1 MREESSTFNESLNR
15 LNNLDKQ
22 ITNMQEIIGG
32 DESADGQVNVNYKPV
47 LEQARA
53 LDKKLTAMQN
63 PLYNTD
69 VQPYGQDDIHYLQ
82 RFHDQ
87 LQGLMRNV
95 MGSYGEAPSDVL
107 VESAAELRKELDQHL
122 QEFNNFINTEVA
134 AFNKTA
140 NEHGSSTLFA
150 GGPVQIKSEGS
161 PSPAGSGGDEDED
174 QP

>member
-1 MREESSTFNESLNR
+1 MFNSLNR
-15 LNNLDKQ
+15 LNNLHKQ
-22 ITNMQEIIGG
+22 ITSMQEIIGG
-32 DESADGQVNVNYKPV
+32 DESPDGQMNVAYKPV

-63 PLYNTD
+63 PLYNTE

-87 LQGLMRNV
+87 LQGLMRGV
-95 MGSYGEAPSDVL
+95 MGSYGEAPSEVL
-107 VESAAELRKELDQHL
+107 VEGAAELRKELDAHL
-122 QEFNNFINTEVA
+122 QEFNTFINTEVA

-150 GGPVQIKSEGS
+150 GGPIQIKSEGS
-161 PSPAGSGGDEDED
+161 PSTASSGGGDDDDD